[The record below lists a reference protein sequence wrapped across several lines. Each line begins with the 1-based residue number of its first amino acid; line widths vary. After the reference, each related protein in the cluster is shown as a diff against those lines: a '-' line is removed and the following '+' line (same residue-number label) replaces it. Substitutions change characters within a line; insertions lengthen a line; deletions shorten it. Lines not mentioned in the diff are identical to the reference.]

1 MTSSFDNLEEERLWE
16 ARQELITN
24 DGEEC
29 PKCHHDSLFF
39 TMRLKANL
47 IDPVAEAGYCICS
60 SVAGGPP
67 KDSPY
72 RERHKEQIKYDQCRC
87 NYEFG

>member
-1 MTSSFDNLEEERLWE
+1 MTSLYEDIEEEKRWE
-16 ARQELITN
+16 ARQETIFN

-39 TMRLKANL
+39 TLRLKANL
-47 IDPVAEAGYCICS
+47 IDPAAEAGYCVCGA
-60 SVAGGPP
+60 VAGGPP
-67 KDSPY
+67 KDSPLRIKHA
-72 RERHKEQIKYDQCRC
+72 REIEYADCQC